1 MHLQIVITTK
11 LRRREGFV
19 FSWTESAE
27 DETESGRSAI
37 WLDPSSTLYYRYSIS
52 RVPDINRDWIERLM
66 ISANSA
72 GGLFFS
78 VEPLPAV
85 PVQKSRP

>member
-1 MHLQIVITTK
+1 
-11 LRRREGFV
+11 
-19 FSWTESAE
+19 
-27 DETESGRSAI
+27 
-37 WLDPSSTLYYRYSIS
+37 
-52 RVPDINRDWIERLM
+52 VPDINRDWIERLM